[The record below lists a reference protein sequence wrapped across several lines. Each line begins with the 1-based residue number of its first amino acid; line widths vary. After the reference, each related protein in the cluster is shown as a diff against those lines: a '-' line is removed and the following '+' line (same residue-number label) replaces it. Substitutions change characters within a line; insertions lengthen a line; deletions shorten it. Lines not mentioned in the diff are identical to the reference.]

1 MPRRPIV
8 SCATT
13 IRPEPLADAYA
24 ARLIAAE
31 RWQDLLNFV
40 DLVER
45 DAPNQCTV
53 MFPEEVVP
61 YEWESIRE
69 AALEALGRGGELV
82 AMYQERLDDT
92 YDPNTE
98 LNRMKLQAWTQAKE

>member
-1 MPRRPIV
+1 
-8 SCATT
+8 
-13 IRPEPLADAYA
+13 
-24 ARLIAAE
+24 
-31 RWQDLLNFV
+31 
-40 DLVER
+40 
-45 DAPNQCTV
+45 

-98 LNRMKLQAWTQAKE
+98 LNRMKLQAWDSSQGIGGARLSASAASSSSIAGFHSHSHQYFHHRFHN

>member
-1 MPRRPIV
+1 
-8 SCATT
+8 
-13 IRPEPLADAYA
+13 
-24 ARLIAAE
+24 
-31 RWQDLLNFV
+31 
-40 DLVER
+40 
-45 DAPNQCTV
+45 

-98 LNRMKLQAWTQAKE
+98 AQSYEASGVDSSQGIGGARLSASAASSSSIAGFCSHSHQYFHHRFHN

>member
-1 MPRRPIV
+1 M
-8 SCATT
+8 
-13 IRPEPLADAYA
+13 
-24 ARLIAAE
+24 
-31 RWQDLLNFV
+31 
-40 DLVER
+40 ER

-53 MFPEEVVP
+53 LFPEEVLP
-61 YEWESIRE
+61 SEWESIRE

>member
-1 MPRRPIV
+1 MRGGRSFPARQPCVRAACRRV
-8 SCATT
+8 RGT
-13 IRPEPLADAYA
+13 
-24 ARLIAAE
+24 LIAAE

>member
-1 MPRRPIV
+1 MF
-8 SCATT
+8 
-13 IRPEPLADAYA
+13 PEEVVPYTGS
-24 ARLIAAE
+24 
-31 RWQDLLNFV
+31 V
-40 DLVER
+40 KR